1 MARKKK
7 TYSVKLDIGKK
18 MPPLYHTLPG
28 QDFWYSD
35 SEVLKWI
42 ANQPIL
48 LNWVKDQLK
57 TAGCITY
64 DRETGKWT
72 GIDYRGEVGYDD

>member
-1 MARKKK
+1 M
-7 TYSVKLDIGKK
+7 
-18 MPPLYHTLPG
+18 
-28 QDFWYSD
+28 
-35 SEVLKWI
+35 KWI

-57 TAGCITY
+57 TAGYITY

-72 GIDYRGEVGYDD
+72 GIDYQGEVAKND

>member
-48 LNWVKDQLK
+48 LNLKDQLK
-57 TAGCITY
+57 TAGYITY

>member
-7 TYSVKLDIGKK
+7 TYSVKLNIGKK

-42 ANQPIL
+42 AKQPTL
-48 LNWVKDQLK
+48 LNFVMDQLR
-57 TAGCITY
+57 TAGYITY

-72 GIDYRGEVGYDD
+72 GIDYPGRGGEK

>member
-1 MARKKK
+1 MRKKVISK
-7 TYSVKLDIGKK
+7 KLEIGKK
-18 MPPLYHTLPG
+18 MPPLFHTLPG

-57 TAGCITY
+57 TAGYITY
-64 DRETGKWT
+64 DATTGKWT
-72 GIDYRGEVGYDD
+72 GVDYEKK

>member
-7 TYSVKLDIGKK
+7 RYSVNLDIGKQ
-18 MPPLYHTLPG
+18 MPPLYHTG

-42 ANQPIL
+42 ANQPTL
-48 LNWVKDQLK
+48 LNFVKDQLRS
-57 TAGCITY
+57 AGYITY
-64 DRETGKWT
+64 DATTGKWT
-72 GIDYRGEVGYDD
+72 GVDYRSEDGR

>member
-7 TYSVKLDIGKK
+7 TYSVNLGIGKK

-42 ANQPIL
+42 ASQPIL

-57 TAGCITY
+57 TAGYITY

-72 GIDYRGEVGYDD
+72 GVDYRSEGGE